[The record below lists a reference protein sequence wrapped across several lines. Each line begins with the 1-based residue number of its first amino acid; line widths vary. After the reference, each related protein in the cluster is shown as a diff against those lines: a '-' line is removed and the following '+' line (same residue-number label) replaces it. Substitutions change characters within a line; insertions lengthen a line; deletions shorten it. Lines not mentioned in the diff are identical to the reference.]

1 MKVWSLGVRLQKCQ
15 TNSLAVNVSGFPLG
29 GRLSPTRRSVTADEP
44 FGSLD
49 AGTRKRMQSLFKNLT
64 ETYKITSLFVTHDL
78 KEAVLMGDKIGFM
91 KAGNL
96 KVYED
101 RYAFINDT
109 STGVQDEINFWE
121 NLK

>member
-1 MKVWSLGVRLQKCQ
+1 MNQVARPTKMPNQLSGGQRQRVSFGRAIITNPSLL
-15 TNSLAVNVSGFPLG
+15 LL
-29 GRLSPTRRSVTADEP
+29 DEP

-49 AGTRKRMQSLFKNLT
+49 AGTRKRMQTLFKDLT

-91 KAGNL
+91 KSGNL

-101 RYAFINDT
+101 REAFIKDA
-109 STGVQDEINFWE
+109 STGVQEEINFWE